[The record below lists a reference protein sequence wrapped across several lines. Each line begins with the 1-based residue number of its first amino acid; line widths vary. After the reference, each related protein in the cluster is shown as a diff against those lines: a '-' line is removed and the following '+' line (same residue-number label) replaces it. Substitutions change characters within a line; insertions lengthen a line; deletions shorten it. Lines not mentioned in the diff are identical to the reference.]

1 MVPTYGDAQTVIL
14 AVFAVIALA
23 LTAVFVLV
31 ALRASRPVAFER
43 VKKTGYALRRFW
55 AAFLVILLSVA
66 VVGSLLL
73 LPYRSSAGVT
83 ASVSVTGGQF
93 FWSMAP
99 EVVPTGTDVRFA
111 VTSADVN
118 HGFGIYHPDG
128 YLMGSVQAMPGYTN
142 FLDLTLDD
150 PGTYLISC
158 LEFCG
163 SGHHEM
169 AREFRV
175 EGPS

>member
-1 MVPTYGDAQTVIL
+1 MVPSFGEAQAVIL
-14 AVFAVIALA
+14 AVFVLIALA
-23 LTAVFVLV
+23 LASVFVLI
-31 ALRASRPVAFER
+31 AMRANRPLAFDR
-43 VKKTGYALRRFW
+43 VKETGYALRRFW
-55 AAFLVILLSVA
+55 IVFLVVLLSAGVFA
-66 VVGSLLL
+66 SLLL
-73 LPYRSSAGVT
+73 LPYQSSAEVT
-83 ASVSVTGGQF
+83 ASVRVTGGQF

-99 EVVPTGTDVRFA
+99 EVVPAGSEVRFE

-142 FLDLTLDD
+142 NLELSLDD
-150 PGTYLISC
+150 PGSYLISC

-163 SGHHEM
+163 SGHHDM

-175 EGPS
+175 EGP